1 MKVVKKRP
9 ADWTDED
16 IASFWDWQSKNAFR
30 QSQYFTA
37 SMAPGIVRVLK
48 NKGLLKGSVLDYGCG
63 AGHLLEEMVK
73 TEAVDFYG
81 LDFSPDSITAT
92 QKRTANKKNL
102 KQLVLANILPC
113 SFSNDQFDTITLI
126 ETIEHLQDDQ
136 LQETMNELH
145 RILKTKGKIFITT
158 PFNEDLESHMNFCPF
173 CKSEFHHMQHM
184 QSFDIARLTALA
196 KQHGFVVDYCNNINI
211 EKFRI
216 GVIKFY
222 IKNILKKTAIFLD
235 LKEKEGITDPNLIA
249 IFSKP

>member
-1 MKVVKKRP
+1 MDITKKDP
-9 ADWTDED
+9 GDWTPEN
-16 IASFWDWQSKNAFR
+16 IANFWNWQSKNAFR

-73 TEAVDFYG
+73 IEEVDFYG
-81 LDFSPDSITAT
+81 LDFSADSITAT

-102 KQLVLANILPC
+102 KQLVLANTLPC
-113 SFSNDQFDTITLI
+113 SFNDSQFDTITLI

-136 LQETMNELH
+136 LQETLNELH
-145 RILKTKGKIFITT
+145 RILKTKGKVFITT
-158 PFNEDLESHMNFCPF
+158 PFNEDLDSHMNFCPF

-196 KQHGFVVDYCNNINI
+196 KQHGFVVDYCRNINM

-216 GVIKFY
+216 GAIKFY
-222 IKNILKKTAIFLD
+222 IKNILKKTAISLG
-235 LKEKEGITDPNLIA
+235 LKEKEAVKNPNLIA
-249 IFSKP
+249 FFSKP